1 MPLMLFR
8 HLDDSMVFSHY
19 MHDMLTGKCEMRYI
33 LSILVERL
41 QCFMRQI
48 TTS

>member
-8 HLDDSMVFSHY
+8 HLDDSMVFSHLY
-19 MHDMLTGKCEMRYI
+19 DMLTGKCEMRYI